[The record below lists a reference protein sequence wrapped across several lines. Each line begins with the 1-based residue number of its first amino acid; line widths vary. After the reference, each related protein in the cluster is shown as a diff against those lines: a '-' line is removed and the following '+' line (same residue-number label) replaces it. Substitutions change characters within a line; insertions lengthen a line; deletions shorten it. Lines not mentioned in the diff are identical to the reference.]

1 MFLIDGVDVGRVVEE
16 EGNDGRVVALDRHQQ
31 RRPRVHAGHI
41 HLVKLAIY
49 SLATETRPAEGRTD
63 LKLIRMQRNEEGRAS
78 QTEERTGGMREES
91 SIIVYYRS
99 SPHLKTIW

>member
-31 RRPRVHAGHI
+31 RRPRVHAGHV

-49 SLATETRPAEGRTD
+49 SLAKDTRPADAYHAEAGTD
-63 LKLIRMQRNEEGRAS
+63 LKLIGMQRNEEGRAS
-78 QTEERTGGMREES
+78 QTEERTGMAG
-91 SIIVYYRS
+91 
-99 SPHLKTIW
+99 